1 MLLIDLARLLENHL
15 EISGAYPES
24 TKYAIRRLREV
35 VNQNPNIALPSISE
49 PLLGGPWDTQVPRSQ
64 GEVLQV
70 KGQ

>member
-24 TKYAIRRLREV
+24 TKYAIKRLREV
-35 VNQNPNIALPSISE
+35 VSHNPNIALPSVSE
-49 PLLGGPWDTQVPRSQ
+49 PLLGSPGDTPVSWSQ